1 MNTPVSTSVRKL
13 PEGIPPAL
21 ARCSVLA
28 RYTSGESVYR
38 CTDKIEHWFQL
49 VSGAARKSAL
59 SGDGRR
65 HIVDFILPS
74 DPFGLAAAGLRRFC
88 VEALAPGTLI
98 ARFPLGAAEGLA
110 DSDPEVGRYIRK
122 AAFTSIVHLQQ
133 RLVILGGTSALEKV
147 SAFLLEIAD
156 RSHNS
161 PIHAV
166 LLPMSRYDIADYV
179 GVAVETVSRALTEL
193 RRSRVIAF
201 RSARHVRIGDRG
213 ALEDLANGLAG
224 RAAHLPPIDK
234 LEPHAKDTQRGHHE
248 IDTGRGTHIP
258 KLHDHHTNGSWV
270 RNNGEFHDSNRY

>member
-1 MNTPVSTSVRKL
+1 VNTPVSTSVREL
-13 PEGIPPAL
+13 PIGIPPAL
-21 ARCSVLA
+21 AQCAVLA

-38 CTDKIEHWFQL
+38 CTDKIEHWYQL

-88 VEALAPGTLI
+88 VEALVPGTLI
-98 ARFPLGAAEGLA
+98 ARFPRGAAERLA

-122 AAFTSIVHLQQ
+122 AAFTSIVNLQQ
-133 RLVILGGTSALEKV
+133 RLVILGRTSALEKV

-156 RSHNS
+156 RSQSS
-161 PIHAV
+161 PIQTV

-179 GVAVETVSRALTEL
+179 GVAVETVSRTLTEL

-201 RSARHVRIGDRG
+201 RSARCVRIGDRR
-213 ALEDLANGLAG
+213 ALEALANGLGG
-224 RAAHLPPIDK
+224 RAAHLPPMDT
-234 LEPHAKDTQRGHHE
+234 LDPPAKGTHRSRHG
-248 IDTGRGTHIP
+248 IDTGRGTQIP
-258 KLHDHHTNGSWV
+258 ESHDCRVIGSGV
-270 RNNGEFHDSNRY
+270 RSIGEFYDYNC